1 MTLKKTT
8 LLFEED
14 IYEKLKEK
22 AFINKISIGE
32 MVREAVANY
41 YGIKTKKEKNIALK
55 KLSELE
61 CKVPE
66 KYEDLEKEILEGII
80 SD

>member
-8 LLFEED
+8 LLFEEN

-22 AFINKISIGE
+22 AILNKVSIGE

-41 YGIKTKKEKNIALK
+41 YKIKTKKEKSMALL
-55 KLSELE
+55 KLSKLE
-61 CKVPE
+61 CVVPE
-66 KYEDLEKEILEGII
+66 KYEDLEKEILEGML